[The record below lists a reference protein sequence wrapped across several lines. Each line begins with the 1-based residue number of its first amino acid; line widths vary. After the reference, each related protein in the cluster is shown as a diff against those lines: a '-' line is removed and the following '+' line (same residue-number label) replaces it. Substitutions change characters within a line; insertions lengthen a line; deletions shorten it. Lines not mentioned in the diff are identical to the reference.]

1 MYVDKHRRAPAFTLI
16 ELLVVIAIIAILI
29 GLLLP
34 AVQKVRD
41 AAARAQCQN
50 NLKQIGLALHNY
62 EATYTYFPA
71 AAIGPFNDGSAYNNG
86 WMTFLLPFIEQNNI
100 YAQFNRNANWYD
112 AVNQPA
118 VNNQVKVYQCPAAV
132 GNHISSGVIDDL
144 SYLGGG
150 PISAATSDYV
160 NLAVVDN
167 GLYSANGLPLP
178 GGVSYPQGMITTPSY
193 PPPLGGTPGF
203 PIATITDGLS
213 NTIAVTECAN
223 RPQLWVRGIPSS
235 VPVSG
240 GYAGTTDSTGLIIYG
255 SPWASDFK
263 GFAPQGS
270 TADGLSKPGPCMI
283 NCNNDWEVYSNH
295 TGGVNAVLG
304 DGSVRF
310 LQQSISPAT
319 FAALR
324 NARRRRNNRL
334 GFLGVPKKQGLFNL
348 EEPHYVSL
356 PARETSPSQLPA
368 GAAVAVAHD
377 GGRVGESCR
386 RNRLGRQGGHA
397 SVEPHQLRRLTGRGC
412 PPGRPAARTSRET
425 TPR

>member
-1 MYVDKHRRAPAFTLI
+1 MYLDNKRRDSGFTLI

-41 AAARAQCQN
+41 AAARASCSN

-62 EATYTYFPA
+62 ETTFNYFPA
-71 AAIGPFNDGSAYNNG
+71 ACIGPFNDGTAYNAG
-86 WMTFLLPFIEQNNI
+86 WMTFVLPFVEQNNVFAL
-100 YAQFNRNANWYD
+100 YNRNANWYD

-118 VNNQVKVYQCPAAV
+118 VNAQIKVYQCPGAV

-160 NLAVVDN
+160 NIDCMDN
-167 GLYSANGLPLP
+167 SFYSANGLPLP
-178 GGVSYPQGMITTPSY
+178 YGMSYPQGMITTPAY
-193 PPPLGGTPGF
+193 PPPPGGTPGF
-203 PIATITDGLS
+203 SIATITDGLS

-223 RPQLWVRGIPSS
+223 RPQLWVKGRPSS

-270 TADGLSKPGPCMI
+270 TPDGLSKPGPCAI

-295 TGGVNAVLG
+295 TGGVNAVMG
-304 DGSVRF
+304 DGSVHF
-310 LQQSISPAT
+310 LVQSISPAT
-319 FAALR
+319 FAALVTR
-324 NARRRRNNRL
+324 
-334 GFLGVPKKQGLFNL
+334 
-348 EEPHYVSL
+348 
-356 PARETSPSQLPA
+356 A
-368 GAAVAVAHD
+368 G
-377 GGRVGESCR
+377 GEVIGSDY
-386 RNRLGRQGGHA
+386 
-397 SVEPHQLRRLTGRGC
+397 
-412 PPGRPAARTSRET
+412 
-425 TPR
+425 